1 MLKARLIARSHL
13 SRTILVE
20 GAAEPHTVRYWPWGI
35 NSESVVVDGAVA
47 ARRHGGHNMSSGYRF
62 RMGEYNASL
71 IVAIPLWAEI
81 LPLHD
86 LTYVRLEVE
95 GHVLYEEGH
104 PPNRPLRWT
113 DPAG

>member
-1 MLKARLIARSHL
+1 
-13 SRTILVE
+13 
-20 GAAEPHTVRYWPWGI
+20 
-35 NSESVVVDGAVA
+35 
-47 ARRHGGHNMSSGYRF
+47 MSSGYRF

-113 DPAG
+113 DPAGAFPVIPMDASHNLPLPPPPLPAPPPPLNVQTQ